1 MPVEITMDPVCTPPP
16 SLESPP
22 TASGEVVDD
31 AEEAP
36 SVHCNPVHVFISPVV
51 APVAEDGS
59 AAATPLPPAYAYNG
73 LLYLHQRHEWPLMG
87 RQQREH
93 DEPKKKREKWLNEM
107 RGWLI
112 VVAVLVA
119 SVTYQAGL
127 NPPGGN
133 WQDSNSDHGRV
144 AGDPVLRSKFPTR
157 YAVFFYFNATAF
169 LTSLAIIV
177 LLMDESFYHSESK
190 VVALKFIVVL
200 DMVMLMGAY
209 LAGSTRTVIMSMYT
223 FVFGVVVLAFLYV
236 VYTKQFLFKLWGLIA
251 GVLWARGDGAQAPR
265 PEHIV
270 VEAGAHR
277 PPGGV

>member
-1 MPVEITMDPVCTPPP
+1 MV
-16 SLESPP
+16 
-22 TASGEVVDD
+22 
-31 AEEAP
+31 
-36 SVHCNPVHVFISPVV
+36 
-51 APVAEDGS
+51 
-59 AAATPLPPAYAYNG
+59 
-73 LLYLHQRHEWPLMG
+73 

-127 NPPGGN
+127 NPPGGY
-133 WQDSNSDHGRV
+133 WQDDSDSSDGRI
-144 AGDPVLRSKFPTR
+144 AGDPVLRSHFPSR
-157 YAVFFYFNATAF
+157 YAAFYYFNATAF

-209 LAGSTRTVIMSMYT
+209 LAGSTRTLKMSMYT
-223 FVFGVVVLAFLYV
+223 LVFGVVVLVFIYV

-251 GVLWARGDGAQAPR
+251 GVLWAHGDGAKAPV
-265 PEHIV
+265 PEHVV

-277 PPGGV
+277 PPDGVGRS